1 MEKGYHEEAM
11 TRVKKALLN
20 CDSLLRA
27 FPSIDSIE
35 IASKTWKSVLVYG
48 DFRDRFMNLYNGL
61 LLSIL
66 LELSSKVDYPPDRL
80 TALWIL
86 FRSGSH
92 LPLLPESFTAD
103 IWNFALIQ
111 FRMLMQ
117 SDKMEPLLS
126 SLSHDDI
133 SPLINDIHHYI
144 ANQCHCQPTS
154 SRFYDHSK
162 TNLFLA
168 LDLMKGIYDE
178 NLKAEDPVPFK
189 RFYSEL
195 VTEAFAPQNQTHYRS
210 LILKYPFAVHL
221 SLKRNVLRENPC
233 HQAVHLWVNR
243 ESLMNDALNAAPRIR
258 AKSPYPNL
266 QITFKGEFG
275 YDLGGLKRE
284 FFNLFCENL
293 SPDYFHRDDDD
304 ARKMLIDLTK
314 NVDSDKY
321 HNIGIIIASA
331 FHQQVPLNLN
341 FPKFFYNRLLG
352 LPVVLRDLLS
362 YDENMYKAMQKILN
376 PSLTAE
382 GLVEC
387 SAGYFENE
395 DDDPITLDNRVERVE
410 TLLESIVA
418 NDQINQ
424 LSLGFNSAI
433 GDQYKSL
440 LNPDELEIL
449 LCGVQTIDHAD
460 LKQHTVYSRDG
471 DHEISLRYS
480 EHDPVIQNL
489 WEVLSEFDQPD
500 MVRLVQFVTGTS
512 RLPPGGAANLDP
524 PMMVQPVPPSW
535 STAPVDDQLP
545 GASTCYN
552 QLILPPYSS
561 KAILSR
567 KLRQALEHCQGFGL
581 D

>member
-321 HNIGIIIASA
+321 HNIGS
-331 FHQQVPLNLN
+331 
-341 FPKFFYNRLLG
+341 FP
-352 LPVVLRDLLS
+352 
-362 YDENMYKAMQKILN
+362 IL
-376 PSLTAE
+376 
-382 GLVEC
+382 
-387 SAGYFENE
+387 
-395 DDDPITLDNRVERVE
+395 
-410 TLLESIVA
+410 
-418 NDQINQ
+418 
-424 LSLGFNSAI
+424 
-433 GDQYKSL
+433 
-440 LNPDELEIL
+440 
-449 LCGVQTIDHAD
+449 
-460 LKQHTVYSRDG
+460 
-471 DHEISLRYS
+471 
-480 EHDPVIQNL
+480 
-489 WEVLSEFDQPD
+489 
-500 MVRLVQFVTGTS
+500 
-512 RLPPGGAANLDP
+512 
-524 PMMVQPVPPSW
+524 
-535 STAPVDDQLP
+535 
-545 GASTCYN
+545 
-552 QLILPPYSS
+552 
-561 KAILSR
+561 
-567 KLRQALEHCQGFGL
+567 HC
-581 D
+581 